1 MSNNQLIESDEAR
14 YIPKLRF
21 TEFQDS
27 QKWKFKTI
35 GDFVASHI
43 GGASLT
49 PSDFVKFSNY
59 EVLPKK
65 AVTNSKWLQTNN
77 IESTYCTQVFF
88 EKNQKNIVDSS
99 YLITT
104 LRDLVPSGP
113 SIGFIARYSGDK
125 KYLLAQGVYGLKLNN
140 LLVPDFLIFYSQTG
154 AYRKLVQSVMVG
166 STQVHIRNSVF
177 LNLSIPVPP
186 LPEQAKIAACLSSV
200 DELIQ
205 NESSK
210 LNTYKQH
217 KDGLLQQLFPK
228 NGESLPSLRFDEF
241 CEEWNLNAFSN
252 YIKLNRGSSPR
263 PISEYLTKDEEG
275 INWIKIG
282 DTKNSINS
290 IIYNVAEK
298 ITKQGA
304 KKSRSVKKGELILA
318 NSMSYGK
325 AYELAIDG
333 CIYDGW
339 FVLRDFEKYFYKPFL
354 LQLLNSDYMQQQYQ
368 RLAAGGIVQ
377 NISSDIVYKSLL
389 PHTLLEEQKKLAEC
403 LCSLDNLITYQSNY
417 IEQLKQHKK
426 GLMQQLFPVLEDVS
440 V

>member
-1 MSNNQLIESDEAR
+1 MGVKYLDGTHMSNNQLIESDEAR

-88 EKNQKNIVDSS
+88 EKNHKNIVDSS

-154 AYRKLVQSVMVG
+154 AYRRLVQSVMVG

-186 LPEQAKIAACLSSV
+186 LPEQAKIAACLSSL

-210 LNTYKQH
+210 LEAYKHH

-241 CEEWNLNAFSN
+241 SEEWEN
-252 YIKLNRGSSPR
+252 IKLS
-263 PISEYLTKDEEG
+263 
-275 INWIKIG
+275 KI
-282 DTKNSINS
+282 
-290 IIYNVAEK
+290 
-298 ITKQGA
+298 A
-304 KKSRSVKKGELILA
+304 KPVKKKNTDQNKILVLSLS
-318 NSMSYGK
+318 NEYG
-325 AYELAIDG
+325 LVSQVD
-333 CIYDGW
+333 
-339 FVLRDFEKYFYKPFL
+339 YF
-354 LQLLNSDYMQQQYQ
+354 
-368 RLAAGGIVQ
+368 
-377 NISSDIVYKSLL
+377 
-389 PHTLLEEQKKLAEC
+389 QKKIAG
-403 LCSLDNLITYQSNY
+403 DNTDKY
-417 IEQLKQHKK
+417 I
-426 GLMQQLFPVLEDVS
+426 VLQKNDFV
-440 V
+440 